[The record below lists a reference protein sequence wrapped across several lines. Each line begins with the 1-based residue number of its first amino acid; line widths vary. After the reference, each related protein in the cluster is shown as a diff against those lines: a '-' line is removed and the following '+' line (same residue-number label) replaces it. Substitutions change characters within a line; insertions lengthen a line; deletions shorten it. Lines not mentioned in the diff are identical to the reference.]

1 MAQHDH
7 EHCQICGAHFERHGD
22 LLNHTR
28 KEHAQTGM
36 PPRPPRPTSQG
47 DGQEE
52 SAPRPRQN
60 REFTRS
66 LKE

>member
-22 LLNHTR
+22 LLKHTR

-36 PPRPPRPTSQG
+36 PPRPPRPASQA
-47 DGQEE
+47 DGQEDSE
-52 SAPRPRQN
+52 TPPRQN

-66 LKE
+66 MKE